1 MNENL
6 HISQS
11 GINNLIKPHEGFKNY
26 IYKDQ
31 AGRDTV
37 YFGHLVL
44 PGDVFLYTAMD
55 AENYLAKDLQIAE
68 AKIKARI
75 TVPLS
80 QNQFDALVSLVYNI
94 PNSIYEGTIDNR
106 INAGIETNKEEIK
119 NVWKQYNKVRNEN
132 TGLLEVSDGLIKRR
146 EKELEVFFY
155 PARRNLL
162 TSLPILPGI
171 LVEQYW
177 HGSDCWL

>member
-11 GINNLIKPHEGFKNY
+11 GINNLIKPHEGFRNY

-37 YFGHLVL
+37 YYGHLVL
-44 PGDVFLYTAMD
+44 PGDVFLYTTVD

-75 TVPLS
+75 TVPLN

-106 INAGIETNKEEIK
+106 INAGIETNKEQIK
-119 NVWKQYNKVRNEN
+119 NVWRQYNKVRVNNVLVE
-132 TGLLEVSDGLIKRR
+132 SDGLNIRR
-146 EKELEVFFY
+146 EKELEVFFC
-155 PARRNLL
+155 PVRRNLL
-162 TSLPILPGI
+162 VTSPILPGI
-171 LVEQYW
+171 LPEQCL
-177 HGSDCWL
+177 HGLDCWL